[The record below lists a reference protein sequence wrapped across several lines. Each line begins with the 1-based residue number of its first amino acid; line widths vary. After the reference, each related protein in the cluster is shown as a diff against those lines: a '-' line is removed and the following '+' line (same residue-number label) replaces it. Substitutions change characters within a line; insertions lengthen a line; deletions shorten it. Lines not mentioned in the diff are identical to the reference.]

1 MTDNAE
7 VTFGL
12 LQTASSPEA
21 GFYSLGEYAQE
32 RAVSFPDLVISDD
45 GFLELKSVR
54 LSFTF
59 TSPLK
64 RAQQG
69 NSLQFWSDIPT
80 FP

>member
-32 RAVSFPDLVISDD
+32 RAISFPDLVISGD
-45 GFLELKSVR
+45 GFLVLRENLADTAI
-54 LSFTF
+54 LAGLAF
-59 TSPLK
+59 
-64 RAQQG
+64 
-69 NSLQFWSDIPT
+69 
-80 FP
+80 